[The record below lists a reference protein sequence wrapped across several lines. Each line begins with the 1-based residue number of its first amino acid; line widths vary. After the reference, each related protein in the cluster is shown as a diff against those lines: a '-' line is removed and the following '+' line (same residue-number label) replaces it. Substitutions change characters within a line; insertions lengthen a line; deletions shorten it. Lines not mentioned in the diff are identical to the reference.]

1 MHPTSPSTL
10 LLATLIGVAACD
22 NSVPTG
28 ATTPPA
34 PAIPAPEFRIVPA
47 SLGTPLTRLTG
58 TQRRQFDIGRAVF
71 QTVFTPETGL
81 GPLFNAASCASCH
94 EVPVVGGSG
103 SNDGRSAAR

>member
-1 MHPTSPSTL
+1 MHPTNHSAL
-10 LLATLIGVAACD
+10 LFATLIGVAACD

-28 ATTPPA
+28 TPTPPA

-58 TQRRQFDIGRAVF
+58 AQRRQFDAGRAVF

-94 EVPVVGGSG
+94 E
-103 SNDGRSAAR
+103 